1 MSSVGGLRQIA
12 FGFALA
18 AALIAAPSA
27 HAQHAAAQSSQPSA
41 ETLSSAANAFD
52 HGTAAF
58 VARRYAEAAQLFETA
73 YHLVPRAPALIQAM
87 RAHNRSGNDTR
98 AATLALLLQARYSA
112 EGSALAAARTILENT
127 RARLVRVDV
136 TCDECTIEV
145 DGSLQETPSFFVLP
159 DVPHRVVG
167 HFHDQASGE
176 VLIQESAG
184 ATRTVTLSPTALPQV
199 TPPPPHEESPHPIT
213 QQASHSGLPPVIF
226 YIAAGATV
234 VTGAITI
241 WSGVDTNAGVNDYE
255 AHPTQEGL
263 DAGQAKEARTN
274 ILIAT
279 TATLAVGTLV
289 VALFTDFGSHPD
301 EPPAVQVAV
310 APVPGGAAA
319 VFGATF

>member
-1 MSSVGGLRQIA
+1 MSSVGGLRHIA
-12 FGFALA
+12 FGFAVA
-18 AALIAAPSA
+18 AALLATPSA
-27 HAQHAAAQSSQPSA
+27 QAQHAAAQSSQPSA

-167 HFHDQASGE
+167 HFHGQASGE
-176 VLIQESAG
+176 VLLQESAG

-199 TPPPPHEESPHPIT
+199 TPPPHEEPPLQVTPQPTHG
-213 QQASHSGLPPVIF
+213 GLPPLVF

-241 WSGVDTNAGVNDYE
+241 WSGIDTNAGVSAYE

-289 VALFTDFGSHPD
+289 VALFTDFGAHPD
-301 EPPAVQVAV
+301 EPPPVQVAV